1 MKPPWIKTP
10 DLEKLAFKHLLGF
23 ILIVVVT
30 SVILENRH
38 NSKRYKLI
46 NRLWFIAFLLI
57 ASVLSF
63 STAILKNDNQ
73 LLTQWH
79 HWSAYIGPAEQF
91 LSGSIIF
98 HDFPAQYGLGPT
110 VLIASICGDNCW
122 VGMYYIVGFVTLL
135 FSLLICMIANFLSG
149 NHWGER
155 LIILVL
161 CLAVCF
167 FWNAYPPSVGIP
179 TVTPS
184 VGGLRFLPVLILVS
198 YLFFSRNIGTS
209 KTSLFIAH
217 FLWLIGMLWS
227 PESAFYVTFV
237 WGGYYLFIF
246 RGVGSFIL
254 RFKKLFKN
262 TISLIFMGLIFLSI
276 FIVPYSAIYN
286 LTPTLYGYLAYV
298 LNPPG
303 EMPINYFGGI
313 WFIFLVNL
321 LGITSLIL
329 NWKNNG
335 DNQSFRRG
343 FLVQLL
349 FYSVFTY
356 FLGRSHDNNL
366 LNLMPFALLVL
377 LSVRFISDKEILI
390 RVSNVLCATLLGW
403 LILFGWNSWKDINIL
418 EGEVL
423 IFNKNLLGNSAS
435 LSNSK
440 TQVMLSERM
449 SLNDSGLSYMD
460 ASRAISYIH
469 SNYSEPIT
477 VLDFSMSLENS
488 QPQIVW
494 SAFHNPAN
502 VFFISSKN
510 RRIFLSNTARRLQ
523 RNGWL
528 VVNSKYPA
536 DEWLNDLNSTY
547 DLIERLEFGS
557 FYAIRFRPKL
567 N

>member
-1 MKPPWIKTP
+1 
-10 DLEKLAFKHLLGF
+10 
-23 ILIVVVT
+23 
-30 SVILENRH
+30 
-38 NSKRYKLI
+38 
-46 NRLWFIAFLLI
+46 
-57 ASVLSF
+57 
-63 STAILKNDNQ
+63 
-73 LLTQWH
+73 
-79 HWSAYIGPAEQF
+79 
-91 LSGSIIF
+91 
-98 HDFPAQYGLGPT
+98 
-110 VLIASICGDNCW
+110 
-122 VGMYYIVGFVTLL
+122 
-135 FSLLICMIANFLSG
+135 
-149 NHWGER
+149 
-155 LIILVL
+155 
-161 CLAVCF
+161 
-167 FWNAYPPSVGIP
+167 
-179 TVTPS
+179 
-184 VGGLRFLPVLILVS
+184 
-198 YLFFSRNIGTS
+198 
-209 KTSLFIAH
+209 
-217 FLWLIGMLWS
+217 MLWS

-246 RGVGSFIL
+246 RGVGIIIL

-440 TQVMLSERM
+440 TQVL
-449 SLNDSGLSYMD
+449 LC
-460 ASRAISYIH
+460 
-469 SNYSEPIT
+469 
-477 VLDFSMSLENS
+477 
-488 QPQIVW
+488 
-494 SAFHNPAN
+494 
-502 VFFISSKN
+502 
-510 RRIFLSNTARRLQ
+510 
-523 RNGWL
+523 
-528 VVNSKYPA
+528 
-536 DEWLNDLNSTY
+536 
-547 DLIERLEFGS
+547 
-557 FYAIRFRPKL
+557 
-567 N
+567 